1 MKTVG
6 TLLREARLKNGYS
19 KEELSEETK
28 IKLPFIQAIER
39 NDWGS
44 LPEYGVL
51 VGFVKSIAHFLGVE
65 ERHAVSVLRRDY
77 LPDLLQN
84 KDRGKSAKKGLV
96 RRFVWG
102 PKLTFL
108 ALICAVVLIVFG
120 YLGFQYRKFNS
131 SPFLEID
138 SPKENQTVTG
148 RLNVWGRTDADATV
162 EVNNQAATVDTN
174 GDFNTEVDVT
184 RDTKEIIVVAKSR
197 SGKVTAISRKI
208 NFKQ

>member
-6 TLLREARLKNGYS
+6 TLLREARQKNGYTR
-19 KEELSEETK
+19 EELSNEMK
-28 IKLPFIQAIER
+28 IKLPFILAIER
-39 NDWGS
+39 NDWAN

-51 VGFVKSIAHFLGVE
+51 VGFIKSIAHYLDVD
-65 ERHAVSVLRRDY
+65 ERQAVSVLRRDY
-77 LPDLLQN
+77 PPDPAQIG
-84 KDRGKSAKKGLV
+84 DHGKIGKKEIN
-96 RRFVWG
+96 RKFFWG

-108 ALICAVVLIVFG
+108 SVICIVVLIVFG

-131 SPFLEID
+131 APFLEVD

-148 RLNVWGRTDADATV
+148 RLNVWGRTDPDATI
-162 EVNNQAATVDTN
+162 EVNNQTATVDTN
-174 GDFNTEVDVT
+174 GDFSTEIDLT
-184 RDTKEIIVVAKSR
+184 KDTKEVIVAAKSR